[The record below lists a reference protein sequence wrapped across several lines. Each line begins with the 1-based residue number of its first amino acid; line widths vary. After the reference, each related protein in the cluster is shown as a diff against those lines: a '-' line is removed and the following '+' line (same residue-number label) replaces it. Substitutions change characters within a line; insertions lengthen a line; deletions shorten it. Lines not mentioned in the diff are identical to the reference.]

1 MRYNSSR
8 LKDVGGSRWKVSY
21 WKFLLIFWTSL
32 KKRNCDL
39 WVILTATWQDF
50 FLWYFGHNFFLF
62 SDSEPKF
69 LTRKSICRKLI
80 NYLHIF
86 FSHAFHIKL
95 ILSFQKKIPG
105 GLKLVDKSQN
115 IVMVINTCIM
125 KIILNCKSVRSLW
138 VHSFKSLS
146 SHLEVERVTRDDS
159 RFKKG
164 GV

>member
-1 MRYNSSR
+1 MRWDIIRQDSKTLVEVDAQMEGEQ
-8 LKDVGGSRWKVSY
+8 LKVFINILD
-21 WKFLLIFWTSL
+21 FLG
-32 KKRNCDL
+32 KKDL
-39 WVILTATWQDF
+39 WLVSDF
-50 FLWYFGHNFFLF
+50 NGKTFLWFFGHNFFLF
-62 SDSEPKF
+62 SELKF

-115 IVMVINTCIM
+115 IVMVINTWIM